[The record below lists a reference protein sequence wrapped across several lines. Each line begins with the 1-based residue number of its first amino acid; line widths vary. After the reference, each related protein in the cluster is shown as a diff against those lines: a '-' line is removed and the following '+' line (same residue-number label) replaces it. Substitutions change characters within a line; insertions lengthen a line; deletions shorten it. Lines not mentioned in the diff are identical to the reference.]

1 MDQKLLEEYRRY
13 ITSDEGRAVLFVKKY
28 LNASKDKWIDIL
40 SYDED
45 WHYDHHSLQYKKVVC
60 ELFTKKMRPKYNEV
74 NADLGKYS
82 RDNRYI
88 TWVTARTDI
97 DNQRSKGIK
106 GPCYEIV
113 GRLIKTKS
121 RFVDDAPAEIKAL
134 EKNPNDKTNP
144 LWDIAVKKYMRE
156 SEYDY
161 VIKYI
166 KRL

>member
-1 MDQKLLEEYRRY
+1 MSNLL
-13 ITSDEGRAVLFVKKY
+13 A
-28 LNASKDKWIDIL
+28 
-40 SYDED
+40 
-45 WHYDHHSLQYKKVVC
+45 
-60 ELFTKKMRPKYNEV
+60 PKYNEV

-106 GPCYEIV
+106 GPRYEIV
-113 GRLIKTKS
+113 GRLVKAKS